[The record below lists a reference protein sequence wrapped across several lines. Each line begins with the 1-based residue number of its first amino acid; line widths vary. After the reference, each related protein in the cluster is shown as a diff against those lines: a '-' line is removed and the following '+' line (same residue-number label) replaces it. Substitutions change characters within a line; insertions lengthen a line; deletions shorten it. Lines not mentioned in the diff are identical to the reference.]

1 MRTPNPARFRPTSL
15 MAVVLTA
22 CISLLAACSQ
32 IHIDSFQDPVVE
44 FAPLATWAWS
54 PDAGKGPFDIDFPDP
69 RFAESIRNGIADGL
83 SKKGYRQA
91 DPAQADFFASYHVV
105 RKSEQSYAPVNETS
119 RVADGW
125 FSQSDDQVST
135 TADSGGTWAEE
146 FHTGELMVDIR
157 LTSNNIM
164 AWRGKA
170 TSEIVYVNPN
180 ERSLSRIKRAV
191 SRVMDTFPERPDS

>member
-1 MRTPNPARFRPTSL
+1 MRTLNLARFRPTSL
-15 MAVVLTA
+15 RAVILTVGVSA
-22 CISLLAACSQ
+22 LTACSQ
-32 IHIDSFQDPVVE
+32 IHIDSFQDPAVE
-44 FAPLATWAWS
+44 FAPLAAWAWS
-54 PDAGKGPFDIDFPDP
+54 PDAGEGPFDIDFPDP
-69 RFAESIRNGIADGL
+69 RFAESIRGGIADGL

-91 DPAQADFFASYHVV
+91 DPAQADFLVAYHVV
-105 RKSEQSYAPVNETS
+105 QRSEESYAPVNETS

-157 LTSNNIM
+157 LTSNKIM

-170 TSEIVYVNPN
+170 TTEIIYVNPG

-191 SRVMDTFPERPDS
+191 RRVMDTFPERPGN